1 MFVQRCLGSP
11 ELRLGKEQNVFKNRK
26 KIKKK
31 YVEKYKKN
39 KNKQTN
45 KCCYFFME
53 TQDQGQAKSFSST
66 RLIFPSLSILS
77 IFVVSTSKPTR
88 NRLNSKFIACMYI

>member
-26 KIKKK
+26 KIKK

-45 KCCYFFME
+45 
-53 TQDQGQAKSFSST
+53 AV
-66 RLIFPSLSILS
+66 IFLWRHRIRVRQKASQVLD
-77 IFVVSTSKPTR
+77 
-88 NRLNSKFIACMYI
+88 